1 MRPFEY
7 VSPTTVDEALALLG
21 QDGGDAPRPLA
32 GGTDLLTLMKA
43 DIAAPSRLVN
53 LKRLTEVPSGIE
65 ETVQGVT
72 LGALTP
78 LVDLETNPMIQQR
91 YPVLAEAAAVA
102 ATPQLRNMATLGG
115 NLLQRPRCWYFRNA
129 HWHCWLKGG
138 EACPAYEGENQLHA
152 LFGGGPC
159 YAVHPSDIAPALLA
173 LDAAV
178 LLRGRHGERTLP
190 LAEFFAAPVAER
202 RTETVVR
209 SDEILLAVHI
219 PSLPGGTRSI
229 YLKAMD
235 RKVWAFALVGVAVV
249 LRLGT
254 EEEGPS
260 GPAPTQSRQPRIEAA
275 RLVLSGVAPIPW
287 RVMAAEQILIG
298 TEVSDT
304 LFVHAAEVALATA
317 EPLPQNA
324 YKIPLARALIRR
336 GLATLT
342 AGTTA
347 VRV

>member
-1 MRPFEY
+1 
-7 VSPTTVDEALALLG
+7 
-21 QDGGDAPRPLA
+21 
-32 GGTDLLTLMKA
+32 MKA

-53 LKRLTEVPSGIE
+53 LKRLAEVPSGIE
-65 ETVQGVT
+65 ETAQGVT

-78 LVDLETNPMIQQR
+78 LVDLETNPLIQQR
-91 YPVLAEAAAVA
+91 YSVLAAAAAVA

-115 NLLQRPRCWYFRNA
+115 NLLQRPRCWYYRNP
-129 HWHCWLKGG
+129 HLHCWLKGD
-138 EACPAYEGENQLHA
+138 ATCPAYEGENQLHA

-173 LDAAV
+173 LDAVV
-178 LLRGRHGERTLP
+178 LLRGRHGERLLP

-202 RTETVVR
+202 RTETVVP
-209 SDEILLAVHI
+209 SDELLLAVHI
-219 PSLPGGTRSI
+219 PALPGGTRST

-235 RKVWAFALVGVAVV
+235 RKVWAFALVGVAMV
-249 LRLGT
+249 LHLGA

-260 GPAPTQSRQPRIEAA
+260 GPAPRRLRQPRIETA

-287 RVMAAEQILIG
+287 RVMAAEQVLIG
-298 TEVSDT
+298 TEVSDA
-304 LFVHAAEVALATA
+304 LFARAAEVALAAA
-317 EPLPQNA
+317 EPLSQNA
-324 YKIPLARALIRR
+324 YKIPLARALIRQ

-342 AGTTA
+342 AATTE

>member
-21 QDGGDAPRPLA
+21 QDGDRVPRLLA

-53 LKRLTEVPSGIE
+53 LKHLTEVPSGIE
-65 ETVQGVT
+65 ETAQGVT
-72 LGALTP
+72 LGALTR

-115 NLLQRPRCWYFRNA
+115 NLLQRPRCWYFR
-129 HWHCWLKGG
+129 HPHFPCWLKGG
-138 EACPAYEGENQLHA
+138 QVCPAYEGENQLHA

-173 LDAAV
+173 LEAAV
-178 LLRGRHGERTLP
+178 LLRGRDGERTLP

-202 RTETVVR
+202 RTETVVQ
-209 SDEILLAVHI
+209 SDEILLAVQ
-219 PSLPGGTRSI
+219 LPTLPDGTRST

-235 RKVWAFALVGVAVV
+235 RKVWAFALVGVAAV

-254 EEEGPS
+254 EKE
-260 GPAPTQSRQPRIEAA
+260 QRIEAVH
-275 RLVLSGVAPIPW
+275 LVLSGVAPIPW
-287 RVMAAEQILIG
+287 RAMAAEQILIG
-298 TEVSDT
+298 AKVSDA
-304 LFVHAAEVALATA
+304 LFARTAEVALSAA

-324 YKIPLARALIRR
+324 YKIPLAKALIRR
-336 GLATLT
+336 GLAALT
-342 AGTTA
+342 ARATTG
-347 VRV
+347 